1 MLAELV
7 LDRRSWV
14 SSLVG
19 FYIDVE
25 IGRLLFVALVLPI
38 AFALRRGSI
47 YPRGTMIDGSSLAV
61 FVAGIWQA
69 EWVFNFKIRPI

>member
-38 AFALRRGSI
+38 AFALRLNLLTWHNDRRLE
-47 YPRGTMIDGSSLAV
+47 PRGVRRGHLA
-61 FVAGIWQA
+61 G
-69 EWVFNFKIRPI
+69 